1 MSINDERGQLYH
13 LFTLTLPLCTLCR
26 LVALLQDYRSIHAL
40 TEHIEQLSAMGT
52 YEESQYASALV
63 DCRDSLFTQPPQ
75 QQFFVPPIDCHFD
88 MPSAHDYQNMFFL
101 FRNDYAQVADA
112 ASYDQVRSA
121 EEDHHHRTAAA
132 EACELYSHLSPD
144 VRSLL
149 EAVDDEM
156 EQVGIDRSIEPHL
169 DSRLPLTL
177 YSIISIHR

>member
-26 LVALLQDYRSIHAL
+26 LVAFLQDYRSIHAL